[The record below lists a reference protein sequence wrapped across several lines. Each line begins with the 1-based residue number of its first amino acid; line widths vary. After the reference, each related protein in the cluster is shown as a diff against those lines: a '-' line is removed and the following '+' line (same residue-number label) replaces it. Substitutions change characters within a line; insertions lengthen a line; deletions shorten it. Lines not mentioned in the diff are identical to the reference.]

1 MIILIDKKLRGFKM
15 NKKALQLTEV
25 QAPALDCSLVPVQI
39 TDDTM
44 DERKRKVLALMQ
56 QQNID
61 SLVIYADLEHGSN
74 FEYLVGFLPRF
85 EEALLI
91 LHKHG
96 EAFLVLGNENIK
108 KAKFSRIEVTAIHAP
123 QFSLPNQPMVGEK
136 SIAEIYQEAKL
147 EVGSTIGVVGWKL
160 FTSQYQDTRKRFD
173 VPHYLIDDLFTISTH
188 ITNRTDIFI
197 SADYGVRTI
206 NNANEIAHYEFGSS
220 LASDSILKA
229 MDTLDIGC
237 SEIELGAALNNAGQ
251 KNTVVTIAA
260 TGERFYKGN
269 LYPTDKKV
277 KLQDTIALTVGY
289 KGGLSSRAGYAVYE
303 TSQLPM
309 QQQDYLEVVVK
320 PYFNAIIVWLE
331 NIHCGML
338 GGELYTLINEVLPKE
353 KYHWSLCP
361 GHLTSD
367 EEWMSSPIYEN
378 SKESIKSGMLFQTD
392 IIPAVPG
399 YGSTSVESTVIL
411 ADQALQESIK
421 QEYPLLWE
429 RMMKR
434 KEYLR
439 NELHIFLH
447 DDVLPMASTLAYL
460 RPYLLNKNCAMKKI
474 VSKKEMD

>member
-1 MIILIDKKLRGFKM
+1 M
-15 NKKALQLTEV
+15 NKETLQLTEV
-25 QAPALDCSLVPVQI
+25 QSPAFDCSLVPVQI
-39 TDDTM
+39 TDSTI
-44 DERKRKVLALMQ
+44 DERKRKVLELMQ
-56 QQNID
+56 QQSID

-91 LHKHG
+91 LHKNG
-96 EAFLVLGNENIK
+96 EAYLILGNENIK
-108 KAKFSRIEVTAIHAP
+108 KAKFSRIDVNAIHAP
-123 QFSLPNQPMVGEK
+123 QFSLPNQPMIGEK
-136 SIAEIYQEAKL
+136 SMKEIYQEAKL
-147 EVGSTIGVVGWKL
+147 NVESNIGVVGWKL
-160 FTSQYQDTRKRFD
+160 FTSQYQDTRKLFD
-173 VPHYLIDDLFTISTH
+173 VPHYLIEDLFKISKH

-197 SADYGVRTI
+197 GGDYGVRTI

-229 MDTLDIGC
+229 MNTLEIGV

-277 KLQDTIALTVGY
+277 KLQDTIALTVAY
-289 KGGLSSRAGYAVYE
+289 KGGLSSRAGYAVHE
-303 TSQLPM
+303 TSQLPIH
-309 QQQDYLEVVVK
+309 QQDYLDVVVK
-320 PYFNAIIVWLE
+320 PYFNAITVWLE
-331 NIHCGML
+331 KIHCGML
-338 GGELYTLINEVLPKE
+338 GGELYTLIDQVLPKE

-399 YGSTSVESTVIL
+399 YGSTSVESTVVIANQVL
-411 ADQALQESIK
+411 RENIK

-434 KEYLR
+434 KEYLK
-439 NELHIFLH
+439 NELHISLH

-460 RPYLLNKNCAMKKI
+460 RPYLLNKKYAMKKVI
-474 VSKKEMD
+474 SE

>member
-1 MIILIDKKLRGFKM
+1 M
-15 NKKALQLTEV
+15 NKDTLQLTKVKSPEF
-25 QAPALDCSLVPVQI
+25 DCSLVPVQI
-39 TDDTM
+39 TDSTI
-44 DERKRKVLALMQ
+44 DERKRKVLTLMQ
-56 QQNID
+56 QQSID

-91 LHKHG
+91 LHKNG
-96 EAFLVLGNENIK
+96 EAYLILGNENIK
-108 KAKFSRIEVTAIHAP
+108 KAKYSRIDVNAIHAP
-123 QFSLPNQPMVGEK
+123 QFSLPNQPMIGEK
-136 SIAEIYQEAKL
+136 SMKEIYQEAKL
-147 EVGSTIGVVGWKL
+147 NVDSNIGVVGWKL
-160 FTSQYQDTRKRFD
+160 FTSQCQDTTKLFD
-173 VPHYLIDDLFTISTH
+173 VPHYLIEDLYKISKY
-188 ITNRTDIFI
+188 IMNCTDIFI
-197 SADYGVRTI
+197 SGDYGVRTI
-206 NNANEIAHYEFGSS
+206 NNANEIAHYEFGAS
-220 LASDSILKA
+220 LASDSVLNA
-229 MDTLDIGC
+229 MNKLEIGI

-277 KLQDTIALTVGY
+277 KLQDTIALTVAY

-303 TSQLPM
+303 TSELPIH
-309 QQQDYLEVVVK
+309 QQDYLDVVVK
-320 PYFNAIIVWLE
+320 PYFNAITVWLE

-338 GGELYTLINEVLPKE
+338 GGELYTMIDQVLPKE

-378 SKESIKSGMLFQTD
+378 SKQSIKSGMLFQTD

-399 YGSTSVESTVIL
+399 YGSTSAESTVVIANQVL
-411 ADQALQESIK
+411 RENIR

-434 KEYLR
+434 KEYLK
-439 NELHIFLH
+439 NELHISLH
-447 DDVLPMASTLAYL
+447 EDVLPMASTLAYL
-460 RPYLLNKNCAMKKI
+460 RPYLLNKKYAMKKVI
-474 VSKKEMD
+474 SE

>member
-1 MIILIDKKLRGFKM
+1 M
-15 NKKALQLTEV
+15 NKETLQLTEV
-25 QAPALDCSLVPVQI
+25 KSPAFDCSLVPVQI
-39 TDDTM
+39 TDSTIE
-44 DERKRKVLALMQ
+44 ERKRKVLALMQ
-56 QQNID
+56 QQSID
-61 SLVIYADLEHGSN
+61 SLVVYADLEHGSN

-91 LHKHG
+91 LQKNG
-96 EAFLVLGNENIK
+96 EAYLILGNENIK
-108 KAKFSRIEVTAIHAP
+108 KAKFSRIHVHAIHAP
-123 QFSLPNQPMVGEK
+123 QFSLPNQPMIGEK
-136 SIAEIYQEAKL
+136 SMKEIYQEAKL
-147 EVGSTIGVVGWKL
+147 SVDSNIGVVGWKL
-160 FTSQYQDTRKRFD
+160 FTSQYQDTRKLFD
-173 VPHYLIDDLFTISTH
+173 VPHYLIEDLYKISKY
-188 ITNRTDIFI
+188 ITNCTDIFI
-197 SADYGVRTI
+197 SGDYGVRTI

-220 LASDSILKA
+220 LASDSVLKA
-229 MDTLDIGC
+229 MNTLEIGI

-277 KLQDTIALTVGY
+277 KLQDTIALTVAY

-303 TSQLPM
+303 TSELPIH
-309 QQQDYLEVVVK
+309 QQDYLDVVVK
-320 PYFNAIIVWLE
+320 PYFNAITVWLE

-338 GGELYTLINEVLPKE
+338 GGELYTMIDQVLPKE

-399 YGSTSVESTVIL
+399 YGSTSVESTVVIANKIL
-411 ADQALQESIK
+411 RENIR

-434 KEYLR
+434 KEYLK
-439 NELHIFLH
+439 NELHITLH

-460 RPYLLNKNCAMKKI
+460 RPYLLNKQYAMKKVI
-474 VSKKEMD
+474 SE